1 MRVAAL
7 LVSAMACLVAC
18 RNDPARPRN
27 GRPPARAGR
36 PDAAL
41 QRFPAPTV
49 GGVTTVTLMDGG
61 TITTSVTSSDVPSS
75 VVNEGLRTFRVAASN
90 CIRDPARNA
99 LGIGVHG
106 YFGGGRLEL
115 EVRNIRYSCTP
126 APTFSAQLEDG
137 EVHLRTVSANRVA
150 LAQCQCRHD
159 QFLQV
164 TGIPPGD
171 YRVVVEEVSAGD
183 AGTVTRLGAG
193 TIVAEMPAQPPAG
206 GAPDAG
212 AVTSS
217 GAP

>member
-1 MRVAAL
+1 MRVPAL
-7 LVSAMACLVAC
+7 LASVLVGMVAC
-18 RNDPARPRN
+18 RNDPSRTRDAGARR
-27 GRPPARAGR
+27 GAGR

-41 QRFPAPTV
+41 PRYPVVTD
-49 GGVTTVTLMDGG
+49 GGVTTVALMDGG
-61 TITTSVTSSDVPSS
+61 SISTSTSVSDPPAGNSG
-75 VVNEGLRTFRVAASN
+75 EALRTFRVAASN

-137 EVHLRTVSANRVA
+137 EVHLRTVSANRLA

-212 AVTSS
+212 AATSS
-217 GAP
+217 GAR